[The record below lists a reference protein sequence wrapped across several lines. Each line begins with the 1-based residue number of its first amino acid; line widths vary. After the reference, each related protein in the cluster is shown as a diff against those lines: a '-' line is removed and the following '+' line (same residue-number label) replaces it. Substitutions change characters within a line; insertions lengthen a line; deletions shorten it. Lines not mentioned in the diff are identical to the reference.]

1 MKGVDHMP
9 KKILLAG
16 ESWTSYTTHVKGFD
30 AFYTSVYEEGAEA
43 LIAALKAGGFEVD
56 YLPNH
61 VAPTK
66 FPFTLEALG
75 QYDCVILSDIG
86 SNTLLLHPDTFSK
99 SIRMPNRCN
108 LIRDYV
114 LAGGALLMVGGY
126 MAFSG
131 VDAKAKYGQTAVADV
146 LPVRCL
152 GADDLME
159 HPEGVVPVVVKDH
172 PALSGVTG
180 DWPHFLGYN
189 KTLRRDG
196 SDVVMEIAGDPFL
209 AFGEF
214 GQGRTAA
221 FASDCAP
228 HWGPPEF
235 VSWTGYGPLWQG
247 IAGWLTKA

>member
-1 MKGVDHMP
+1 MP
-9 KKILLAG
+9 RKILLAG

-30 AFYTSVYEEGAEA
+30 AFYTSAYEEGAEA
-43 LIAALKAGGFEVD
+43 LIGALKAGGFEVD

-61 VAPTK
+61 IAPTK
-66 FPFTLEALG
+66 FPFTLEALSK
-75 QYDCVILSDIG
+75 YDCVILSDIG
-86 SNTLLLHPDTFSK
+86 SNTLILHPDTFSK
-99 SIRMPNRCN
+99 SVRMPNRCD

-131 VDAKAKYGQTAVADV
+131 VDAKAKYGQTAVGDV
-146 LPVRCL
+146 LPVKCL

-159 HPEGVVPVVVKDH
+159 HPEGVTPVVLKDH
-172 PALSGVTG
+172 PALSGVPG

-221 FASDCAP
+221 FTSDCAP

-235 VSWTGYGPLWQG
+235 LGWAGYGPLWQG
-247 IAGWLTKA
+247 IVGWLTKS